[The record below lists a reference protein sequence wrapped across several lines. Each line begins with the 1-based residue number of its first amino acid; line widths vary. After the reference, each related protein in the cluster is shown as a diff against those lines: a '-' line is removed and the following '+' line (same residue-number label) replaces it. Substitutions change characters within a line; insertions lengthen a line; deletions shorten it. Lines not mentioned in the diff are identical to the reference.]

1 MLKKITELKTLCEQT
16 DGVQLKL
23 NEDTIQSGEGVKM
36 FYHFKGDELI
46 AYLGVYYFGSV
57 GEVCGMVHPDY
68 RRQGLFSALFKEACD
83 AVPDM
88 GIKTMLLNT
97 PAQSESGQA
106 FVKSVKATYKMTEY
120 QMKWEPQIIPAAS
133 EAVSI
138 RQAEEKDRQFQ
149 IKLDAKGFS
158 VPVEDAEQFL
168 NAERNDPSTITYIIE
183 WNGVPAGKIRI
194 HSNDDQKWIYGF
206 VVSSDLRGK
215 GIGRNAL
222 LLVLNQLQQENAEVH
237 LEVEAENKGPLK
249 LYESCGFKVYHA
261 QDYFN
266 FPLS

>member
-1 MLKKITELKTLCEQT
+1 MLEKISELKTLCEKT
-16 DGVQLKL
+16 DGIQLKL
-23 NEDTIQSGEGVKM
+23 NEDTIQTGDGVKM
-36 FYHFKGDELI
+36 FYQFISDELI

-68 RRQGLFSALFKEACD
+68 RRQGLFSTLFKEAID
-83 AVPDM
+83 AVPEM

-106 FVKSVKATYKMTEY
+106 FIQAVKAVYKMTEY
-120 QMKWEPQIIPAAS
+120 QMKWESQPLPAAS

-138 RQAEEKDRQFQ
+138 RRSEEKDRQFQ
-149 IKLDAKGFS
+149 IKLDAKGFF

-183 WNGVPAGKIRI
+183 WNGKPAGKIRI
-194 HSNDDQKWIYGF
+194 HSNDGQKWIYGF
-206 VVSSDLRGK
+206 VVSSDLRGR

-222 LLVLNQLQQENAEVH
+222 LLVLSQLQQENVEVH

-261 QDYFN
+261 QDYFD